1 MAFRIN
7 TSLLESLS
15 EDDRKLVE
23 SELRILEEVRAQ
35 NPLEAYIPHVK
46 QVTFHDSREDLKV
59 FLGGNRSGK
68 TTAGII
74 DNLIQALSPEDV
86 PKHLQQF
93 KRWSPPFYCRVVTPD
108 LGQTLDQVVLQ
119 KIREWCPPRALQG
132 GSLDKAF
139 DQRLRVL
146 RFANGSW
153 FQFMSNDQDLDKFG
167 GAALHRIHYDEEP
180 RQDIRKESLARLID
194 YGGDELFTMTPLRGM
209 SWMYDD
215 VWTPFQN
222 GTLRGATVVTV
233 DMDDN
238 PHIDE
243 RTKNRV
249 LAEYSD
255 EERLARKSGHF
266 VHFAGL
272 VYPEFAS
279 EKHVRPSLSALPDG
293 VEVFGGIDPGLRH
306 MAAVVFCFLDSE
318 DNLVVFDEI
327 ALQGHT
333 ISEVCKEI
341 DLRLERWQTKPRW
354 WVIDPASRNKNNQT
368 GRSDQMEFADH
379 GVFTSPG
386 QNAVRPGINK
396 VKERLKAD
404 KLQITSD
411 CPELIAEFKKY
422 RWASPKR
429 SENDA
434 REAPV
439 KRDDHLLDALRYV
452 VMSRPL
458 TPPARDDSESLSVQ
472 ERMFRDSLKRLD
484 RNTHDSGFGPGQFA

>member
-1 MAFRIN
+1 MSFRIN
-7 TSLLESLS
+7 TAVLESLS
-15 EDDRKLVE
+15 LEDRKLVE
-23 SELRILEEVRAQ
+23 QELRVLEEVRAA
-35 NPLEAYIPHVK
+35 NPLEAYVPHSK
-46 QVTFHDSREDLKV
+46 QVSFHESREDLKV

-68 TTAGII
+68 TTAGIV
-74 DNLIQALSPEDV
+74 DDLIQALSPEDI
-86 PKHLQQF
+86 PEHLRDF
-93 KRWSPPFYCRVVTPD
+93 KRWDPPFYCRVVTPD
-108 LGQTLDQVVLQ
+108 LGQTLDQVILQ

-146 RFANGSW
+146 RFENGSW

-167 GAALHRIHYDEEP
+167 GAALHRVHYDEEP

-194 YGGDELFTMTPLRGM
+194 YGGDEVFTMTPLMGM

-215 VWTPFQN
+215 VWTPFQE
-222 GTLRGATVVTV
+222 GRLQGATVVLV

-238 PHIDE
+238 PHLDE
-243 RTKNRV
+243 RTKHRV

-255 EERLARKSGHF
+255 EERQARKSGMF

-272 VYPEFAS
+272 VYSEFDPER
-279 EKHVRPSLSALPDG
+279 HVRPSLTDFPDE

-306 MAAVVFCFLDSE
+306 MAAVVFCFLDPD

-327 ALQGHT
+327 ALQGQT

-341 DLRLERWQTKPRW
+341 DLRLERWNVRPRW

-379 GVFTSPG
+379 GIFTSPG

-396 VKERLKAD
+396 VKERLRAG
-404 KLQITSD
+404 KLQITAD
-411 CPELIAEFKKY
+411 CPELISEFKKY
-422 RWASPKR
+422 RWSSPKR
-429 SENDA
+429 SEDDA
-434 REAPV
+434 KERPV

-458 TPPARDDSESLSVQ
+458 TPTTESAPQSMSVE
-472 ERMFRDSLKRLD
+472 ERMFRDSLKKLD
-484 RNTHDSGFGPGQFA
+484 RIVHDAGFGPGQFA